1 VLDFRVFLGFFWGL
15 GFFFGFGFLWVIVG
29 FPMYTLCV
37 PKGTLPFFD
46 IYIRIFFFISN
57 VLYIKNPKGCANKY
71 TGTHP
76 TRKGAQHSIQES
88 NKRPQ
93 EKLPQ
98 RNTQSSQG
106 APKIISL
113 TKPHLQTPTTAQ
125 ALQGNNLALRPRPL
139 NS

>member
-57 VLYIKNPKGCANKY
+57 VLYIKNPKGVQ
-71 TGTHP
+71 T
-76 TRKGAQHSIQES
+76 
-88 NKRPQ
+88 
-93 EKLPQ
+93 
-98 RNTQSSQG
+98 NTQGRTPQG
-106 APKIISL
+106 RVHNTAYKRATRGPKKNSL
-113 TKPHLQTPTTAQ
+113 KETPKAHKEH
-125 ALQGNNLALRPRPL
+125 PK
-139 NS
+139 